1 MGHQLSAC
9 NVKELTMMALYSTLA
24 ALLTVTVIS
33 AAQIKTPIVSFDDDV
48 TAAAAT
54 ELPESEAEMSTSAP
68 EHGDADKP
76 ERLVALLSGV
86 YSASAGYQPSADD
99 LKTVAEIA
107 NNQIPFKDLN
117 QKQLSVIGRVI
128 GAMQTGAVSADE
140 ASDDDYIRL
149 NVATLPVKAPSGIYA
164 SGYPS

>member
-1 MGHQLSAC
+1 MG
-9 NVKELTMMALYSTLA
+9 VKELTMMALYSTLA

-33 AAQIKTPIVSFDDDV
+33 AAQINTPIVSFDDDV
-48 TAAAAT
+48 TAAAAA

-107 NNQIPFKDLN
+107 NNQIPFK
-117 QKQLSVIGRVI
+117 
-128 GAMQTGAVSADE
+128 
-140 ASDDDYIRL
+140 
-149 NVATLPVKAPSGIYA
+149 
-164 SGYPS
+164 